1 MARRVIDASCPHRVT
16 GQYASR
22 TYQLNQRLNEL
33 FYSMPCAVGYCLADT
48 AGDPAIRVPET
59 EIKYAGGDKP
69 SDLAYAGMFGASAHT
84 DWGSFSRF
92 SATDQTPGSADIS
105 QTISGCTVPPRLD
118 CLIYINSGDQIAQL
132 TNDNYKLALH
142 STGS

>member
-1 MARRVIDASCPHRVT
+1 M
-16 GQYASR
+16 
-22 TYQLNQRLNEL
+22 
-33 FYSMPCAVGYCLADT
+33 
-48 AGDPAIRVPET
+48 
-59 EIKYAGGDKP
+59 KYAGGDEP
-69 SDLAYAGMFGASAHT
+69 SDLAYAGMFGAGAHT

-105 QTISGCTVPPRLD
+105 QTINGCTVPPRPD
-118 CLIYINSGDQIAQL
+118 CLIYVNSGDQIAQL